1 MEESKNRYD
10 EQFLDGIIGV
20 DFFDMEDLFKNRE
33 LIRRNYQK
41 LTRDYK
47 RVYKWYFYFKLCLIK
62 NPLKDLMWSYLA
74 GCEVFENEL
83 ISEYNSFI
91 SKKRAI
97 MEKQR
102 REDSEID

>member
-1 MEESKNRYD
+1 MNSKMGYD
-10 EQFLDGIIGV
+10 ERFLKDIVGV

-33 LIRRNYQK
+33 LIRKNYQS

-62 NPLKDLMWSYLA
+62 NPLKDLMWSYIA
-74 GCEVFENEL
+74 GCNGFEDEL
-83 ISEYNSFI
+83 ISEYLGFI

>member
-1 MEESKNRYD
+1 MNSKMGYD
-10 EQFLDGIIGV
+10 ERFLKDIVGV

-33 LIRRNYQK
+33 LIRRNYQS

-74 GCEVFENEL
+74 GCEVPENEL
-83 ISEYNSFI
+83 ISEYIGFI

>member
-1 MEESKNRYD
+1 MNSKIGYD
-10 EQFLDGIIGV
+10 EQFLKDIVGV
-20 DFFDMEDLFKNRE
+20 DFFDMEDLFKNKE
-33 LIRRNYQK
+33 LIRKNYQS

-62 NPLKDLMWSYLA
+62 NPLKDLMWTYIS
-74 GCEVFENEL
+74 GCNVSEL
-83 ISEYNSFI
+83 DLMSEYLGFI

>member
-1 MEESKNRYD
+1 MNSKIGYD
-10 EQFLDGIIGV
+10 ERFLKDIVGV
-20 DFFDMEDLFKNRE
+20 DFFDMEDLFKNRK
-33 LIRRNYQK
+33 LIRRNYQR

-74 GCEVFENEL
+74 GCDGSENEL
-83 ISEYNSFI
+83 IFEYDGFI

-97 MEKQR
+97 MERQR

>member
-1 MEESKNRYD
+1 MNSKMGYD
-10 EQFLDGIIGV
+10 ERFLKNIVGV
-20 DFFDMEDLFKNRE
+20 DFFDMEDLFKNRR
-33 LIRRNYQK
+33 LIRRNYGR
-41 LTRDYK
+41 LSTDYK

-62 NPLKDLMWSYLA
+62 NPLKDLMWSYIA
-74 GCEVFENEL
+74 GCNGFEDEL
-83 ISEYNSFI
+83 ISEYLGFI